1 MYWQN
6 LITLVYSWIM
16 VNISI
21 IIFAVVVVYA
31 HSNDSFV
38 HLILFIFHW
47 PKQGHPT
54 TKPIL
59 LSSKNLASL
68 YAVLAIAMSFAWFV
82 LK

>member
-21 IIFAVVVVYA
+21 IIFVVVVVYA
-31 HSNDSFV
+31 HSNDSFI
-38 HLILFIFHW
+38 HHW

-68 YAVLAIAMSFAWFV
+68 YDVLTIAMSFAWIEF
-82 LK
+82 K

>member
-21 IIFAVVVVYA
+21 IIFVVVVVYA
-31 HSNDSFV
+31 LSNDSFI
-38 HLILFIFHW
+38 HHW

-68 YAVLAIAMSFAWFV
+68 YDVLTIAMSFAWFEF
-82 LK
+82 K

>member
-21 IIFAVVVVYA
+21 IIFVVVVVVYA
-31 HSNDSFV
+31 HSNDSFI
-38 HLILFIFHW
+38 HHW

-68 YAVLAIAMSFAWFV
+68 YAVLAIAMSFAWFEF
-82 LK
+82 K